1 MFKAQVVASF
11 VSAARGKIGGL
22 GGSPDPAGQ
31 VLTPKH
37 SVIKPL
43 ASLSQARIDSA
54 CNLVR
59 YLDGVQDRQD
69 PEDNSQTAGKVRQ
82 AIRQNPFQRHRPR
95 Y

>member
-11 VSAARGKIGGL
+11 VPAAREKV

-37 SVIKPL
+37 SVIKPF
-43 ASLSQARIDSA
+43 ASLSRARINSA
-54 CNLVR
+54 CNLVH

-82 AIRQNPFQRHRPR
+82 SKRQNR